1 MKLMCNS
8 GVEAG
13 SREYQICKPMLDYF
27 DVKQVRLMTNNP
39 RKVDA
44 RAEMGIE
51 VTEIVPIHT
60 ATNPHNE
67 N

>member
-1 MKLMCNS
+1 
-8 GVEAG
+8 
-13 SREYQICKPMLDYF
+13 MLDYF